1 VSRRVREIGIRKAL
15 GAESVQILGL
25 ILRRGMLVVAVGGAI
40 GAVLSGL
47 GAQLLGSVLFV
58 DAFDLVSFS
67 VALVILLSIAALAN
81 WVPAWRAARVD
92 PMRVLR
98 GE

>member
-1 VSRRVREIGIRKAL
+1 VREIGVRKAL
-15 GAESVQILGL
+15 GAENGQILGL
-25 ILRRGMLVVAVGGAI
+25 VMRRGMLLVLVGGVI
-40 GAVLSGL
+40 GAALSGL

-58 DAFDLVSFS
+58 GAFDAVSFGLALAVLAS
-67 VALVILLSIAALAN
+67 VTALAN
-81 WVPAWRAARVD
+81 WVPASRAARVD